1 MSPLN
6 LKIKK
11 PLHKKEE
18 VSVKL
23 TSSHPSATAARIST
37 VPTRVSRLPG
47 FIGLVPPP
55 ALDKKNVDMYFLK
68 SNLDYDT
75 VLN

>member
-1 MSPLN
+1 MGFFYFDLGVALN
-6 LKIKK
+6 ITIRQIKK

-55 ALDKKNVDMYFLK
+55 ALDKKNVDM
-68 SNLDYDT
+68 
-75 VLN
+75 